1 MSISAGM
8 QTLWPSFCSLTDIF
22 LCQTLWRNHCAIC
35 HWSLVGLDPILGS
48 AYMCIKKNLC
58 PHDQLSFYIIGPQ
71 RVSDRYFCY
80 HCSHSIC
87 KFEID
92 KHTWIQ
98 MPSKTFH
105 FTCSVWLWHSIR
117 RFMSCRWSCLR
128 ERFIT
133 YYKCYIIL
141 LHFYSG
147 DTQTQWKREKN
158 SHTPHKK
165 SSLYEIIVMERKV
178 FNFIL

>member
-58 PHDQLSFYIIGPQ
+58 PHDQLSFCIIGPQ
-71 RVSDRYFCY
+71 RVSDRLFCY

-92 KHTWIQ
+92 KQTNTHG
-98 MPSKTFH
+98 
-105 FTCSVWLWHSIR
+105 
-117 RFMSCRWSCLR
+117 
-128 ERFIT
+128 
-133 YYKCYIIL
+133 YKCHPKL
-141 LHFYSG
+141 
-147 DTQTQWKREKN
+147 
-158 SHTPHKK
+158 
-165 SSLYEIIVMERKV
+165 
-178 FNFIL
+178 FILPAVFDYDIVFVDLCRVVDLVCVRDL